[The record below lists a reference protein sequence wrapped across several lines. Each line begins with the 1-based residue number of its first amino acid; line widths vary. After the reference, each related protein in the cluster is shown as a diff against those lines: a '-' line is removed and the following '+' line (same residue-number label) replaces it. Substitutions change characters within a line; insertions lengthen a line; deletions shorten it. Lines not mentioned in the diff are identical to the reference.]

1 MLYIANMNLQER
13 VEQYVNRRTQQ
24 SDAEILVLI
33 EESASALFSAFPD
46 HFVLVGGATLVL
58 LYESPRVSHDLDLQ
72 PRREDLPPIGEL
84 ERVVAASIQPLGDA
98 FGLGE
103 LEFERQGADGSFPKI
118 WVHVNQ
124 RQLFS
129 IDISRIGGTVID
141 SEIVQETIA
150 GDKTVFAP
158 TQNNLLLQKCETFFN
173 RRIVKTRDAFDI
185 DFLLSKQAK
194 LDANL
199 IAHLDDFLLGEYDS
213 EFIRSRI
220 DSVDSKRC
228 TAELRS
234 VLPIEIFEALAKEDF
249 KRLRD
254 SLESVFARWL

>member
-13 VEQYVNRRTQQ
+13 VEQYVKRGTQQ

-33 EESASALFSAFPD
+33 EESASALFSAFPG

-72 PRREDLPPIGEL
+72 PRREDLPLIREL
-84 ERVVAASIQPLGDA
+84 ENVVEAGIQPLADA
-98 FGLGE
+98 FGLGK
-103 LEFERQGADGSFPKI
+103 LEFEQKGAGGSFPKI
-118 WVHVNQ
+118 WVHANQ
-124 RQLFS
+124 RRLFS
-129 IDISRIGGTVID
+129 IDLSRIGGTVIP
-141 SEIVQETIA
+141 SEIVQETIT

-158 TQNNLLLQKCETFFN
+158 TRNYLLLQKCETFME
-173 RRIVKTRDAFDI
+173 RKIVKMRDAFDI
-185 DFLLSKQAK
+185 DFLLSRQAK

-199 IAHLDDFLLGEYDS
+199 SAHLGDFLLGEYDS

-228 TAELRS
+228 TVELRS
-234 VLPIEIFEALAKEDF
+234 VLPAKIFETLAKEGF
-249 KRLRD
+249 QRLRD